1 MQPMPDWSD
10 VWPVHAGVY
19 LFYGYPI
26 NKAVDQRPRLVLIT
40 VESGPVYRT
49 PRTTMKKATGAA
61 GFFMPLL
68 SPRVYPDEGK
78 LDKMAEAGLVKM
90 RKHRTRK
97 LKKSLSEEFK

>member
-1 MQPMPDWSD
+1 MPDWSD

-68 SPRVYPDEGK
+68 SPEVYPDEAQ
-78 LDKMAEAGLVKM
+78 LDKMGDAGIEKAK
-90 RKHRTRK
+90 KHRMKR
-97 LKKSLSEEFK
+97 LKKSLSQEFK